1 MSPIII
7 QTTCA
12 NKLEAR
18 KIAEIL
24 IEKRLAACIQ
34 MSKIESFYTWENALC
49 NDKEILLS
57 IKTKKE
63 NFKKIK
69 SKIKE
74 LHSYDVPE
82 IISLPIKKVS
92 KEYKNFIKENTK

>member
-1 MSPIII
+1 MKLIIV

-12 NKLEAR
+12 SKSEA
-18 KIAEIL
+18 KEIAKVL
-24 IEKRLAACIQ
+24 IKKRLAACIQ
-34 MSKIESFYTWENALC
+34 LSEIKSFYEWQGEFCEDN
-49 NDKEILLS
+49 EVLLS
-57 IKTKKE
+57 IKTKKD

-82 IISLPIKKVS
+82 IISCDIENVS
-92 KEYKNFIKENTK
+92 SDYKRFIDQSCK

>member
-1 MSPIII
+1 MKLLLV

-12 NKLEAR
+12 SKDEAK
-18 KIAEIL
+18 KIARVL
-24 IEKRLAACIQ
+24 IEKGLAACIQ
-34 MSKIESFYTWENALC
+34 MSKIESYYIWKNEFCDDE
-49 NDKEILLS
+49 EILLS

-82 IISLPIKKVS
+82 IIGLDISDVS
-92 KEYKNFIKENTK
+92 KEYKKFIEKNC

>member
-1 MSPIII
+1 MKLLLV

-12 NKLEAR
+12 SKSEAK
-18 KIAEIL
+18 KIAQVL
-24 IEKRLAACIQ
+24 IEKKLAACIQ
-34 MSKIESFYTWENALC
+34 MSKIESLYMWKDEFC
-49 NDKEILLS
+49 NDKEVLLS

-82 IISLPIKKVS
+82 IIGLDISDSSKDYKK
-92 KEYKNFIKENTK
+92 FIEINC